1 MTGKTGQQIAKL
13 SQFHLDFSLATVCT
27 PRKDV
32 EDQLSPVD
40 HFHIGYFGNGAR
52 LSRSEVLIENQDI
65 SAALQCFDD
74 DFFQL
79 PLAEQEAVI
88 FILDSL
94 DDLIDDR
101 DFRGDSQLASSS
113 RCSSCSARL
122 WVRR

>member
-1 MTGKTGQQIAKL
+1 M
-13 SQFHLDFSLATVCT
+13 CT

-101 DFRGDSQLASSS
+101 DFRGDSQLRQLLKMLFLFCTA
-113 RCSSCSARL
+113 
-122 WVRR
+122 VR